1 MPNSTPISF
10 PLADSSSEF
19 GLHRTHRAD
28 RLLSTWRISRRLVR
42 HVIFGVAMVLQ
53 LDVPALGALALGGH
67 AVFVRGDAGVDEE
80 GEVDEAIGGG

>member
-1 MPNSTPISF
+1 M
-10 PLADSSSEF
+10 
-19 GLHRTHRAD
+19 
-28 RLLSTWRISRRLVR
+28 R